1 MRHSSSAQF
10 KGSQPNKDGS
20 RALLAAIKQ
29 AQGQLTAEMAK
40 MDALTREE
48 RPDRARYSHLRWQL
62 SHYSLTRRMLSAKIL
77 AHLEAFVSPAE
88 AETLKT
94 LRGSDRELAR
104 SSTAHIGRWSAEAI
118 DTGWFDYCEASREI
132 RWKMRAYLG
141 MEQQLLFPILERAAR
156 LGN

>member
-1 MRHSSSAQF
+1 MRRSSSAEF
-10 KGSQPNKDGS
+10 KGSQPKGDDS

-29 AQGQLTAEMAK
+29 VQGQLTAEMAK

-62 SHYSLTRRMLSAKIL
+62 SHYSLMRRMLSAKIF
-77 AHLEAFVSPAE
+77 AHLEQIVSQADAE
-88 AETLKT
+88 ALRT
-94 LRGSDRELAR
+94 LRASDRELAR
-104 SSTAHIGRWSAEAI
+104 SSTAHIGRWSTETINIA
-118 DTGWFDYCEASREI
+118 WLDYCEASRDI
-132 RWKMRAYLG
+132 RWKMRAYLR